1 MTSAEAAANNGNPAG
16 RASHA
21 RAQCAGGSDAA
32 APRHTPASTTH
43 HTAQR

>member
-1 MTSAEAAANNGNPAG
+1 MTSPPAAASNGNPAG

-32 APRHTPASTTH
+32 APRHTPASSTH
-43 HTAQR
+43 HTTQR